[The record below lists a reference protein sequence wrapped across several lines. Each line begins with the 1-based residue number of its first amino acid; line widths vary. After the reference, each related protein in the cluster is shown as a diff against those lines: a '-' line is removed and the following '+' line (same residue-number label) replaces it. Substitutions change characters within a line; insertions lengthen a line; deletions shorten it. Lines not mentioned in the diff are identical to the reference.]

1 MKLLSLSLFV
11 VLLFSTAVVAQ
22 NSPTA
27 SQSGAPASTTEA
39 TSSPT
44 GSTLAEFDRL
54 RLEGFTAVYNI
65 DYATAKKDFRQMIEL
80 DPEKPAGY
88 LYVANALWLEQLNKS
103 RRLQIGVYNDDSFYS
118 ETKETIDPKF
128 DKEFRDLLAKAIAKA
143 EARLKT
149 TPNDTQTLYFLGAAH
164 GVLAAY
170 EATVARSFISALKNG
185 DKSVDLHR
193 KVLELDPKCMDAN
206 LTIGMYNYVVGS
218 LPLPVKVL
226 AAMGGFRGSKKKGL
240 ALLEQVTE
248 QGTYVPDDARV
259 ILTALYKREK
269 RYADALRQLEVL
281 GKKYPANYLV
291 KMETADALIRLG
303 KYDESSKLFAELLA
317 DPRTATSRDLI
328 EYQFAEALAAQD
340 RDADAAEHY
349 AAVIAFKNANA
360 DLVTLSHLKLGQI
373 NDLLSKR
380 QEAVAHYNKVLS
392 RKNVF
397 DSQDRA
403 KEWLKKPYVRSRNEA
418 KPDTPAEP

>member
-1 MKLLSLSLFV
+1 MMKLFSLSLFV
-11 VLLFSTAVVAQ
+11 VLLFTTTGIAQ
-22 NSPTA
+22 HTGTET
-27 SQSGAPASTTEA
+27 QSGNSTSEAAASP
-39 TSSPT
+39 S
-44 GSTLAEFDRL
+44 GSTLVEFDRL
-54 RLEGFTAVYNI
+54 RLEGFAAVYNL
-65 DYATAKKDFRQMIEL
+65 DYTTAKKDFRQMIEL

-118 ETKETIDPKF
+118 ETRETIDPKF
-128 DKEFRDLLAKAIAKA
+128 DKEFRDLLATAIAKA

-149 TPNDTQTLYFLGAAH
+149 TPKDPQTLYFLGATH

-193 KVLELDPKCMDAN
+193 KVLELDPTFMDAN

-269 RYADALRQLEVL
+269 RYSDALRQLEVL
-281 GKKYPANYLV
+281 GKKYPTNYLV
-291 KMETADALIRLG
+291 KMETADSLIRLG
-303 KYDESSKLFAELLA
+303 KYDESVKLFTELLA
-317 DPRTATSRDLI
+317 DPRTAASRDLI
-328 EYQFAEALAAQD
+328 EYQFAEALAAQE
-340 RDADAAEHY
+340 RDTDAAQHY

-373 NDLLSKR
+373 NDILMKR
-380 QEAVAHYNKVLS
+380 PEAVVHYNKVLS

-403 KEWLKKPYVRSRNEA
+403 KEWLKKPFARTRNDA
-418 KPDTPAEP
+418 KPDAPAEP